1 MLVSSQYPKA
11 NLVAC
16 ISQVSSLSQVLIKIN
31 INYKKPNPS
40 PLRKPLPLNP
50 GSSRSNRVEM
60 NEHHSLL
67 SLTTCS
73 QVGRKTNY
81 LSHILLPITMINTPT
96 HKVKPWL
103 LKTLRAGFLNLA
115 LLAFQPD
122 WGAGRGG
129 VLCMSNRELVIL
141 NVRIWILETVLSQL
155 KLNV

>member
-1 MLVSSQYPKA
+1 MTWNSKTREKRTRIRMLGNHPSNLRFNQQTHLLIEAMLVSSQYPKA

-96 HKVKPWL
+96 HKVKP
-103 LKTLRAGFLNLA
+103 
-115 LLAFQPD
+115 
-122 WGAGRGG
+122 
-129 VLCMSNRELVIL
+129 
-141 NVRIWILETVLSQL
+141 
-155 KLNV
+155 